1 MNATAARKHNKQLTS
16 LYFMGEQM
24 VLGKDLNVLM
34 HNVAYGVYETLNVA
48 SVVLCEL
55 CSRGRGMSMRAGI
68 GIAHRHLRHAEPIAI
83 SRASLPGKALTAN
96 QPIHISGRANDDW
109 LDGMDYL
116 NAEELESGVAT
127 TLKDSGGNFGLIMAF
142 HRASSDFSAEDI
154 DYIQS
159 LSNLLSVA
167 ADRMKLLNKK
177 TFRSDIGVEVNQSW
191 NFSKSA

>member
-1 MNATAARKHNKQLTS
+1 
-16 LYFMGEQM
+16 MGEQM

-34 HNVAYGVYETLNVA
+34 HNVAYGVYETLNV
-48 SVVLCEL
+48 SCVLL
-55 CSRGRGMSMRAGI
+55 CQLCHNGQSMNVRAGI
-68 GIAHRHLRHAEPIAI
+68 GVAHQHWRSTGPITI
-83 SRASLPGKALTAN
+83 SSTSLPGKAVTSN
-96 QPIHISGRANDDW
+96 QPIHMSGRANDHW

-116 NAEELESGVAT
+116 DGMELEYGVAT
-127 TLKDSGGNFGLIMAF
+127 SLKDSAGKFGLVMAF

-167 ADRMKLLNKK
+167 ADRMKPLHRKSNRPAL
-177 TFRSDIGVEVNQSW
+177 GVAADYFW